1 QHKIFIHYNSLRIT
15 PESLFV
21 QMSVMS
27 VVGLYIPL
35 FTILLTAFTTLFALT
50 ATVDHTA
57 YRSKVTHLKPAHVIA
72 HLCDPAD
79 NLMSRYIRI
88 NGAVP
93 FIACSMQIRMAHPAV
108 QDVNFHILGGDF
120 TTRDVHLF

>member
-1 QHKIFIHYNSLRIT
+1 
-15 PESLFV
+15 
-21 QMSVMS
+21 MSVMP

-35 FTILLTAFTTLFALT
+35 FTILPTAFTALFALP
-50 ATVDHTA
+50 ATVHHTA
-57 YRSKVTHLKPAHVIA
+57 YRSKVTHLKPAHIIT

-79 NLMSRYIRI
+79 NLMSRHIGI

-93 FIACSMQIRMAHPAV
+93 FITGSMQIRMAHPAV